1 MHVLRE
7 EFGVQAMDF
16 TTAGEASAT
25 IKRLLKKLGVN
36 SSVVRRLSIACYE
49 AEINL
54 VIHSMGGKLI
64 LTVGAEDVTLTS
76 EDVGPG
82 IPDIDLAMSE
92 GYSTASE
99 DVRMMGFGAGM
110 ALPIWREMQTDF
122 ILNPKWEK
130 ERGSKW
136 CFRWSISKE
145 RKERFKWQKSFT
157 PLNWIRESA

>member
-7 EFGVQAMDF
+7 EFGVVAMDF

-36 SSVVRRLSIACYE
+36 SGVVRRLSIACYE

-110 ALPIWREMQTDF
+110 GLANMARNADKFHIESKVGEGTRIEMV
-122 ILNPKWEK
+122 
-130 ERGSKW
+130 
-136 CFRWSISKE
+136 
-145 RKERFKWQKSFT
+145 FKLADPQKA
-157 PLNWIRESA
+157 EGAV

>member
-7 EFGVQAMDF
+7 EFDVVAMDF

-64 LTVGAEDVTLTS
+64 LTVGAQDVTLTS

-110 ALPIWREMQTDF
+110 GLANMARNADDFSIESKVGVGTRIEMVFRLTDA
-122 ILNPKWEK
+122 
-130 ERGSKW
+130 
-136 CFRWSISKE
+136 
-145 RKERFKWQKSFT
+145 QKT
-157 PLNWIRESA
+157 EGAV

>member
-7 EFGVQAMDF
+7 EFQVVAMDF

-64 LTVGAEDVTLTS
+64 LTVGAEDVVLTS

-110 ALPIWREMQTDF
+110 GLANMARNADGFNIESKVGVGTRIEMIFKLTDA
-122 ILNPKWEK
+122 
-130 ERGSKW
+130 
-136 CFRWSISKE
+136 
-145 RKERFKWQKSFT
+145 QKS
-157 PLNWIRESA
+157 EGAV